1 MMKLLVSLGKEAS
14 SVTYQSLSKFTV
26 NENIKVL
33 ITTIIVMSRFGATQS
48 STTGIARRKLFSRD
62 VFASVRH
69 QSIAVC
75 PAVVK
80 AHLRV
85 NIVTLRLLTASVS
98 PRGYSQVKLENWA

>member
-1 MMKLLVSLGKEAS
+1 M
-14 SVTYQSLSKFTV
+14 
-26 NENIKVL
+26 
-33 ITTIIVMSRFGATQS
+33 IVMSRFGATQP

-62 VFASVRH
+62 VFDSVRH
-69 QSIAVC
+69 QSIAAC

-98 PRGYSQVKLENWA
+98 PRGYCQVKLENWA